1 VHGTCTAT
9 IFSIGPYSYSRS
21 DVLKLL
27 QTTEDALSEA
37 REAAA
42 AAAAAAT
49 STRAA
54 TASAADTKET
64 APQDETAAAAAA
76 AAAAG
81 PQSESSSSFGTS
93 TGTAEMIRQLEARR
107 DFLKSELGLL
117 TDLRAD
123 FTQDQGEYSAYLDKD
138 EWYERDRRRA
148 LGLDKK
154 EDQ

>member
-1 VHGTCTAT
+1 MHGTCTAT

-64 APQDETAAAAAA
+64 APQDETAA

>member
-1 VHGTCTAT
+1 MHGTCTAT

-76 AAAAG
+76 AAG

-123 FTQDQGEYSAYLDKD
+123 FTQDQGEYSAYLDKE

>member
-64 APQDETAAAAAA
+64 APQDETAA

>member
-1 VHGTCTAT
+1 MHGTCTAT

-64 APQDETAAAAAA
+64 APQDETAAA

>member
-1 VHGTCTAT
+1 MHGTCTAT

-37 REAAA
+37 RE
-42 AAAAAAT
+42 
-49 STRAA
+49 
-54 TASAADTKET
+54 
-64 APQDETAAAAAA
+64 AAAAA

>member
-1 VHGTCTAT
+1 MHGTCTAT

-64 APQDETAAAAAA
+64 APQDETAAAA

>member
-64 APQDETAAAAAA
+64 APQDETAAA